1 MTPAGKEAHREVH
14 FEDHIVHYLG
24 EHGWLVGDAADYDR
38 RRALYPEDVI
48 GWLKD
53 TQPDA
58 WATLESQNGAKT
70 ETAVLD
76 RLVRELEQ
84 RGTLEVLRHGMKMA
98 GAGTLV
104 MSQARPEDDRNETII
119 ARHRANRLRVVRQLK
134 YAPDRDW
141 SLDLGLFVNGMPV
154 ATVEL
159 KSDFTQGIK
168 EAVEQYKHDRKPK
181 DAGTGRSHPLLTFKR
196 GALVHFAVSTSEIQM
211 TTQLKGAKTYFL
223 PFNMGFE
230 GGKGNPPVSDG
241 RYAVAY
247 FWERILEPSN
257 WLRILHRFV
266 MVEEKIKEH
275 ADGRPY
281 KSETMIFP
289 RFHQWEAVTKLID
302 TVREEGPG
310 HRYLI
315 QHSAGSGKTNSIS
328 WSCHELIRLRRP
340 DGEKYFDTVIV
351 VTDRTVLDQQLQD
364 AIRQIDHQHGVVS
377 AIDREASSLPKSQQL
392 AEALLNRTPIV
403 IVTLQTF
410 PYAMEAIL
418 GETTLK
424 DRRFAVIID
433 EAHTS
438 QTGASAGKLK
448 AVLSMEA
455 DEDLAELTA
464 EDILARLQ
472 EVRKF
477 PENVSYLAFT
487 ATPKHSTL
495 TLFGRPPDPTQ
506 PAGEDNLPEP
516 FHVYSMQQ
524 AIEEGFILDVLRG
537 YTSYQTAFKLA
548 QAMEKDDRV
557 DGKQANR
564 ALARWLALHPTNVA
578 QKVEFIVEHFRGN
591 VEALLG
597 GQAKAMIVTPSRA
610 AAVSY
615 KLGFDRH
622 IAEKGYTGLQAL
634 VAFSG
639 KVPGGQVD
647 KSLSGQE
654 FDEINMNPGLGGQD
668 LRTAFD
674 RNDYA
679 VMIVANKF
687 QTGFDQPKLVAMYL
701 DKKISGVEAVQTLSR
716 LNRTYAGKDRTFVID
731 FANDPAE
738 ILAAFHQFYR
748 KAEVEAVQDPN
759 IVYDIKAKLDEAG
772 VCFPRDVERYAEE
785 VHNLI
790 ARGERP
796 ENVQPRLMALTDPA
810 TDRFNGKLK
819 DLNDVIAH
827 WEEAER
833 RRREQGDTTGADQ
846 AEMQRSE
853 HAKERDRLMGFKTNL
868 STFVRMY
875 EYIAQV
881 VPFGD
886 PELEAFAGYARLLR
900 NRLEGVTPEEIDLA
914 GLQLTHYA
922 LKRKG
927 ELHGVDATAKEEDDA
942 ALRPVTGA
950 GTGDPRDRE
959 RAFLSEII
967 ERINDLLGSDLGERD
982 NILFAIQISER
993 VRENEIVMAQV
1004 RNNTSEQAMR
1014 GDLPGA
1020 VSDAIVEALAG
1031 GSERSERLLS
1041 DSQAMTQFIETML
1054 LLLTNQSHLSD
1065 YPSRLLEA
1073 IQAKQANNR

>member
-1 MTPAGKEAHREVH
+1 MTPPGMDAHREVH

-24 EHGWLVGDAADYDR
+24 EHGWLVGDADRYDR
-38 RRALYPEDVI
+38 RRALYTEDVV

-53 TQPDA
+53 TQDAA
-58 WATLESQNGAKT
+58 WAKLESQNGEKT
-70 ETAVLD
+70 ESAVLD

-84 RGTLEVLRHGMKMA
+84 KGTLEVLRRGMQIA
-98 GAGTLV
+98 GAGRLD
-104 MSQARPEDDRNETII
+104 MSQARPEDERNETTI
-119 ARHRANRLRVVRQLK
+119 ARYRANRLRVVRQLK
-134 YAPDRDW
+134 YAPDREW
-141 SLDLGLFVNGMPV
+141 SLDLGFFVNGIPV
-154 ATVEL
+154 ATAEL
-159 KSDFTQGIK
+159 KSDFTQGIT

-211 TTQLKGAKTYFL
+211 TTRLQGAKTFFL
-223 PFNMGFE
+223 PFNLGRD
-230 GGKGNPPVSDG
+230 GGKGNPPAEDG

-247 FWERILEPSN
+247 FWERILEPAN

-266 MVEEKIKEH
+266 MLEEKIKEH

-289 RFHQWEAVTKLID
+289 RFHQWEAVTRLVD

-328 WSCHELIRLRRP
+328 WTCHEFIRLRRP

-351 VTDRTVLDQQLQD
+351 VTDRTVLDAQLQD
-364 AIRQIDHQHGVVS
+364 AIRQIDHQVGVVK
-377 AIDREASSLPKSQQL
+377 AIDRESSALPKSQQL
-392 AEALLNRTPIV
+392 AEALLKKTPIV

-410 PYAMEAIL
+410 PYAMDAIL
-418 GETTLK
+418 SETSLK
-424 DRRFAVIID
+424 DRRFAVIVD

-438 QTGASAGKLK
+438 QTGASASKLK
-448 AVLSMEA
+448 AVLSMDA
-455 DEDLAELTA
+455 EDDIAEMSA

-477 PENVSYLAFT
+477 PENVSYFAFT

-495 TLFGRPPDPTQ
+495 TLFGRPPDPSR
-506 PAGEDNLPEP
+506 PASDDNLPAP

-564 ALARWLALHPTNVA
+564 ALARWLSLHPTNVA
-578 QKVEFIVEHFRGN
+578 QKVEFIVEHFRQN
-591 VEALLG
+591 VAALLG
-597 GQAKAMIVTPSRA
+597 GQAKAMIVSSSRA

-615 KLGFDRH
+615 KLGFDRYV
-622 IAEKGYTGLQAL
+622 AEKGYSDLQSL

-647 KSLSGQE
+647 EALAGRE
-654 FDEINMNPGLGGQD
+654 FDEANLNPDTGGQD
-668 LRTAFD
+668 LRTAFE
-674 RNDYA
+674 RNEYA

-701 DKKISGVEAVQTLSR
+701 DKRVSGVEAVQTLSR

-731 FANDPAE
+731 FANDSQE
-738 ILAAFHQFYR
+738 ILAAFQQFYR
-748 KAEVEAVQDPN
+748 AAQVEAVQDPN
-759 IVYDIKAKLDEAG
+759 IVYDIRHRLDEAG
-772 VCFPRDVERYAEE
+772 IVFRSDVDRYAEE
-785 VHNLI
+785 VRRMM
-790 ARGERP
+790 AAGEKP
-796 ENVQPRLMALTDPA
+796 EAVQPRLMGLTDPA
-810 TDRFNGKLK
+810 TDRFNGKLH
-819 DLNDVIAH
+819 DLNEIIAR
-827 WEEAER
+827 WEETER
-833 RRREQGDTTGADQ
+833 TRREAGDLTGADQ
-846 AEMQRSE
+846 AELERSDL
-853 HAKERDRLMGFKTNL
+853 AKERDRLMKFKTDL

-875 EYIAQV
+875 EYMAQV

-886 PELEAFAGYARLLR
+886 SELEAFAGYARLLR
-900 NRLEGVTPEEIDLA
+900 SRLEGIQGEEIDLA
-914 GLQLTHYA
+914 GLKMTHYA
-922 LKRKG
+922 LRPRG
-927 ELHGVDATAKEEDDA
+927 ELHGVDQRVGDEDDP
-942 ALRPVTGA
+942 ALRPVTAA

-967 ERINDLLGSDLGERD
+967 EQLNQQLGLDLSEKDNVRFFERVT
-982 NILFAIQISER
+982 ER
-993 VRENEIVMAQV
+993 VRDNADVMAQV
-1004 RNNTSEQAMR
+1004 ENNTMEQAMR
-1014 GDLPGA
+1014 GDLPDA
-1020 VSDAIVEALAG
+1020 VTGAIVDSLADDQ
-1031 GSERSERLLS
+1031 ERSERLLS
-1041 DSQAMTQFIETML
+1041 DGEVMKRFIQL
-1054 LLLTNQSHLSD
+1054 VFRALSD
-1065 YPSRLLEA
+1065 DVRLGT
-1073 IQAKQANNR
+1073 